1 MRQETLLKIIVLM
14 RKDLYRGQTI
24 LEISKK
30 LKIGYRPAYNHI
42 TEMEKQGII
51 AVKKIGMSKQCLL
64 NLENSRCRH
73 LLEEADMIKQA
84 DLFKRKP
91 ILEKLTKKLTDQFTG
106 DIHSIVLFGSYA
118 KGTETKTSDIDMLFI
133 LADLKNK
140 NIREG
145 IERECGSLQYSHSTK
160 ISPLITDATEF
171 KKMLN
176 AKELNIGKETR
187 EYGIPLYG
195 SEFFWRLIS

>member
-1 MRQETLLKIIVLM
+1 MRQETLLKIIGLM
-14 RKDLYRGQTI
+14 RKDLYKGRTI

-51 AVKKIGMSKQCLL
+51 TVKKIGMSKQCLL
-64 NLENSRCRH
+64 NLENPRCRH
-73 LLEEADMIKQA
+73 LLEEADMIRQT

-118 KGTETKTSDIDMLFI
+118 KGTETKTSDIDLIFI
-133 LADLKNK
+133 V
-140 NIREG
+140 
-145 IERECGSLQYSHSTK
+145 
-160 ISPLITDATEF
+160 
-171 KKMLN
+171 
-176 AKELNIGKETR
+176 
-187 EYGIPLYG
+187 
-195 SEFFWRLIS
+195 